1 MSRPLLSMF
10 IEPDPAEDELIFAQQ
25 LGVDCV
31 YTWVRPEQRGYEY
44 LARLRERVEAHGIRL
59 YNVGN
64 IAVAKNDKIHLAL
77 PGRDQAIADFQ
88 AFVRDLGR
96 AGIGVTTFTWEPTQ
110 VWSSAPGESRGAQA
124 RAVDLDEMLRR
135 PNTHGRAYSED
146 EIWANYTYFIRQMMP
161 VCAEAGVRL
170 ALHPNDPPS
179 PLPLGGIPCLI
190 HSFETYKRAFAI
202 ADSVI
207 SVSPA
212 PEPVEGPDASTS
224 SVPVLPGAL
233 GMEFCCG
240 CWLEGGAGFG
250 DIFDGIRTF
259 TAEDRILI
267 VHFRNVTAPLP
278 VFTETF
284 LDNGYAD
291 MYRVMKTFVQ
301 AGYRGTMIL
310 DHSPKFAG
318 EYAKG
323 GGTAYALGYM
333 RALMER
339 ALDE

>member
-10 IEPDPAEDELIFAQQ
+10 IDPEPSDDELLFARQ

-31 YTWVRPEQRGYEY
+31 YTWIKTQQRAYEY
-44 LARLRERVEAHGIRL
+44 LVRLRGRVESFGLRL

-64 IAVAKNDKIHLAL
+64 MDVAKNDKIHLAL
-77 PGRDQAIADFQ
+77 PGRDRAIADFQ
-88 AFVRDLGR
+88 AFIRDLGR
-96 AGIGVTTFTWEPTQ
+96 AGIDITTFTWEPTQ
-110 VWSSAPGESRGAQA
+110 VWSSAPGETRGAQT
-124 RAVDLDEMLRR
+124 RGVDLDEMLRR
-135 PNTHGRAYSED
+135 PYTHGRAYSED
-146 EIWANYTYFIRQMMP
+146 EIWENYTYFIRQMMP
-161 VCAEAGVRL
+161 VCAEAGVRM

-179 PLPLGGIPCLI
+179 PQPLGGIPCLI
-190 HSFETYKRAFAI
+190 HSFDTYRRAFAI
-202 ADSVI
+202 ADGI
-207 SVSPA
+207 GTGKA
-212 PEPVEGPDASTS
+212 
-224 SVPVLPGAL
+224 AL

-250 DIFDGIRTF
+250 DILDGIRTF

-278 VFTETF
+278 RFVETF
-284 LDNGYAD
+284 LDNGYMD
-291 MYRVMKTFVQ
+291 MYRVMKTFIQ

-310 DHSPKFAG
+310 DHSPKFAD

-339 ALDE
+339 ALDEC

>member
-1 MSRPLLSMF
+1 MF
-10 IEPDPAEDELIFAQQ
+10 INPEPSDDELLFARQ
-25 LGVDCV
+25 LGADCV
-31 YTWVRPEQRGYEY
+31 YTWIKTQQRTYEY
-44 LARLRERVEAHGIRL
+44 LARLRERVESYGLRL
-59 YNVGN
+59 YNLGN
-64 IAVAKNDKIHLAL
+64 MDVAKNDKIHLAL

-110 VWSSAPGESRGAQA
+110 VWSSAPGETRGAQA

-135 PNTHGRAYSED
+135 PFTHGRAHTSN
-146 EIWANYTYFIRQMMP
+146 EIWDNYAYFIRQMMP

-179 PLPLGGIPCLI
+179 PQPLGGIPCLI
-190 HSFETYKRAFAI
+190 HSFDTYRRAFAI
-202 ADSVI
+202 ADSVGTGK
-207 SVSPA
+207 A
-212 PEPVEGPDASTS
+212 
-224 SVPVLPGAL
+224 AL

-250 DIFDGIRTF
+250 DIFEGIRTF
-259 TAEDRILI
+259 TADDRILI

-278 VFTETF
+278 RFVETF
-284 LDNGYAD
+284 LDNGYMD
-291 MYRVMKTFVQ
+291 MHRVMKTFVQ

-323 GGTAYALGYM
+323 GGTAYAIGYM

>member
-1 MSRPLLSMF
+1 MSGPLLSMF
-10 IEPDPAEDELIFAQQ
+10 IDPEPSDDELLFARQ

-31 YTWVRPEQRGYEY
+31 YTWIKTQQRTYEY
-44 LARLRERVEAHGIRL
+44 LARLRERVESYGLRL

-64 IAVAKNDKIHLAL
+64 MDVAKNDKIHLAL
-77 PGRDQAIADFQ
+77 PGRDRAIADFQ

-110 VWSSAPGESRGAQA
+110 VWSSAPGETRGAQA

-135 PNTHGRAYSED
+135 PYTHGRAYSED

-179 PLPLGGIPCLI
+179 SQPLGGIPCLI
-190 HSFETYKRAFAI
+190 HSFNTYRRAFAI
-202 ADSVI
+202 ADN
-207 SVSPA
+207 P
-212 PEPVEGPDASTS
+212 
-224 SVPVLPGAL
+224 AL

-250 DIFDGIRTF
+250 DIFEGIRTF
-259 TAEDRILI
+259 TADDRILI
-267 VHFRNVTAPLP
+267 VHFRNITSPLP
-278 VFTETF
+278 RFVETF
-284 LDNGYAD
+284 LDNGYMD
-291 MYRVMKTFVQ
+291 MYRVMKTLVQ

-339 ALDE
+339 ALEEG